1 VAVHLEPLQ
10 KALQSTEQ
18 AIATK
23 MKDIGMA
30 AFTGPVVTAW
40 RDEVA
45 KVIAKEMERLAR
57 DLLRVVQSEAAAASS
72 APPTREAERAV
83 QSSTKSVE
91 SVQPPAENG
100 AEPAAIAGDDV
111 KTRATSPEL
120 QERIQILSAQLSARE
135 EELNRLYNLTES
147 DPKYQAYHVLR
158 DLSPNWVDMSHVGHS
173 LGMPTA
179 RVKRLLEQF
188 QAAGLVDIEGEK
200 ARTLQLIRK
209 ADTTKTK

>member
-1 VAVHLEPLQ
+1 
-10 KALQSTEQ
+10 
-18 AIATK
+18 
-23 MKDIGMA
+23 MA
-30 AFTGPVVTAW
+30 PFTGPVVTAW
-40 RDEVA
+40 RDEVS
-45 KVIAKEMERLAR
+45 KVIAKETERLAR

-72 APPTREAERAV
+72 PLPIREAERAK
-83 QSSTKSVE
+83 QSPTKSVE
-91 SVQPPAENG
+91 GVQSPAEKG
-100 AEPAAIAGDDV
+100 AESAAVAGDDA

-120 QERIQILSAQLSARE
+120 QEKIQILSAQLSARE

-173 LGMPTA
+173 LGMPTV
-179 RVKRLLEQF
+179 RVKRLLEEF
-188 QAAGLVDIEGEK
+188 QAVGLVEIEGEK

>member
-1 VAVHLEPLQ
+1 
-10 KALQSTEQ
+10 
-18 AIATK
+18 
-23 MKDIGMA
+23 MA
-30 AFTGPVVTAW
+30 PFTGPVVTAW
-40 RDEVA
+40 REEVT

-57 DLLRVVQSEAAAASS
+57 DLLRVVQSEAAATSS
-72 APPTREAERAV
+72 ALPIREAERAA
-83 QSSTKSVE
+83 QSATKNTGGPQS
-91 SVQPPAENG
+91 PAEKG
-100 AEPAAIAGDDV
+100 AESAPVAGDDV
-111 KTRATSPEL
+111 KTRAMPPEL

-173 LGMPTA
+173 LGMPTV
-179 RVKRLLEQF
+179 RVKRLLEDF
-188 QAAGLVDIEGEK
+188 QAAGLVEIEGEK